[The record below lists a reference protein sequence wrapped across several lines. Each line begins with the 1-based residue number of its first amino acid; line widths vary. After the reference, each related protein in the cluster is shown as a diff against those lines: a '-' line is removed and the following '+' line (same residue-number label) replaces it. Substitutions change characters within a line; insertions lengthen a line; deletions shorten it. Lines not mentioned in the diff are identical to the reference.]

1 MLYVDTVVVMVVVV
15 VVVVVV
21 VCAYLCVRTCA
32 LACAFA
38 CARWLLQCMM
48 PLCCRRAGGFV
59 TLACFCMA
67 TVAACLSTAAHT
79 SPLLGVLLVGLAFSS
94 STVVKTTWEH
104 HVKPLGRWGTA
115 LFFAAVVGFDM
126 PHVRMV
132 ERSMLPLGW
141 LVTLPLL
148 CCARASYCQISEFW
162 SSDCLVRAALI
173 LGAATV
179 AVAICAIP
187 YASSPAEF
195 AQFAALLNCAYS
207 RAVVRALKMLPCVDS
222 ACAECAGCVCVCVC
236 VCLCVCVVVVVV
248 VVAARVVVVGVV
260 VGVVVV
266 VVVVVVGGGGG
277 SGGGV
282 DDIVD
287 DVGLCVSGVLLT
299 VQAAARYRCT
309 S

>member
-1 MLYVDTVVVMVVVV
+1 
-15 VVVVVV
+15 
-21 VCAYLCVRTCA
+21 
-32 LACAFA
+32 
-38 CARWLLQCMM
+38 
-48 PLCCRRAGGFV
+48 
-59 TLACFCMA
+59 
-67 TVAACLSTAAHT
+67 
-79 SPLLGVLLVGLAFSS
+79 
-94 STVVKTTWEH
+94 
-104 HVKPLGRWGTA
+104 VKPLGRWGTA

-141 LVTLPLL
+141 LVTLSLL
-148 CCARASYCQISEFW
+148 CCARASYYQISEFW

-195 AQFAALLNCAYS
+195 AQFAALLNCAYN
-207 RAVVRALKMLPCVDS
+207 RVIVRALKMLPCVDS
-222 ACAECAGCVCVCVC
+222 ACVECGGWWVAVVVAR
-236 VCLCVCVVVVVV
+236 VVVVVV
-248 VVAARVVVVGVV
+248 VVF
-260 VGVVVV
+260 
-266 VVVVVVGGGGG
+266 VVVVGGGGG
-277 SGGGV
+277 GGSGGG
-282 DDIVD
+282 DDIGD